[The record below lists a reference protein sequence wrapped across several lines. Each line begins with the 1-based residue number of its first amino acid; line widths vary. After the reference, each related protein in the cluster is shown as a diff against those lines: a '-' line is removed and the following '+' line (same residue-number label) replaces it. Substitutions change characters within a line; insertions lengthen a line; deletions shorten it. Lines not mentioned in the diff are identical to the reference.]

1 MPRYYFD
8 HRDGNSFISDDEG
21 LEFDGIK
28 AVRDEATRALA
39 GIAKDELPGSVR
51 REIAI
56 EVRDEASRPVLR
68 AALWF
73 EVQFLA

>member
-8 HRDGNSFISDDEG
+8 HRDGDTLISDDEG

-73 EVQFLA
+73 EVQTLA

>member
-8 HRDGNSFISDDEG
+8 QRDGDTLISDDEG

-73 EVQFLA
+73 EVQTLA

>member
-1 MPRYYFD
+1 MARYYFD
-8 HRDGNSFISDDEG
+8 HRDGNTFISDDEG
-21 LEFDGIK
+21 LEFDGIE

-39 GIAKDELPGSVR
+39 GIAKDALPGSVR
-51 REIAI
+51 REITI

-73 EVQFLA
+73 EVQTLV

>member
-8 HRDGNSFISDDEG
+8 HRDGDTFLSGDEG
-21 LEFDGIK
+21 LELDGIET
-28 AVRDEATRALA
+28 ARDEATRALA
-39 GIAKDELPGSVR
+39 GMAKDALPGSVR
-51 REIAI
+51 REITI
-56 EVRDEASRPVLR
+56 EVRDEASRPVLK

>member
-8 HRDGNSFISDDEG
+8 HRDGNTFISDDEG
-21 LEFDGIK
+21 LEFDGFE

-39 GIAKDELPGSVR
+39 GIAKDALPGSVR
-51 REIAI
+51 REIVI

-73 EVQFLA
+73 EVQTLV

>member
-8 HRDGNSFISDDEG
+8 QRDGDTLISDDEG

>member
-8 HRDGNSFISDDEG
+8 HRDGDTFLSDDEG
-21 LEFDGIK
+21 LEFDGIE
-28 AVRDEATRALA
+28 AVRDEATKALA
-39 GIAKDELPGSVR
+39 GMAKDALPRSAR
-51 REIAI
+51 REMAI
-56 EVRDEASRPVLR
+56 EVRDETSRPVLR

>member
-73 EVQFLA
+73 EVQTLA

>member
-8 HRDGNSFISDDEG
+8 QRDGDTLISDEEG

-73 EVQFLA
+73 EVQTLA

>member
-51 REIAI
+51 REIVI

>member
-8 HRDGNSFISDDEG
+8 HRDGDTFLSDDEG
-21 LEFDGIK
+21 LELDGIET
-28 AVRDEATRALA
+28 ARDEATRALA
-39 GIAKDELPGSVR
+39 GMAKDALPGSVR

-73 EVQFLA
+73 EVQTLA